1 MTYHDSEVVLRM
13 IPKEARRCINDDCGV
28 SDVNNCKEDVI
39 VISIAG
45 AQSLSQYISSSSSSC
60 GP

>member
-1 MTYHDSEVVLRM
+1 MTYHESKVVLRM
-13 IPKEARRCINDDCGV
+13 SPKEARRCINDDCGV

-45 AQSLSQYISSSSSSC
+45 AQILSQYT
-60 GP
+60 